1 MPQLNR
7 GARNEAYF
15 FMYVASAATKT
26 IKQMDFFSSLMR
38 RFFMGRGRSI
48 GEMIALFTAL
58 LLWLAAASSNMV

>member
-1 MPQLNR
+1 
-7 GARNEAYF
+7 
-15 FMYVASAATKT
+15 MYVASAATKT